1 MKMGGVRSKITFKQ
15 VRKDCLSILN
25 INSSLISGILGT
37 LEDIITYCEE
47 VIESARTLPD
57 QNKAQELLGYI
68 NPLNVYI
75 KNLKIQLRQTFQGN
89 ANIDAEK
96 QASLIEN
103 QVRYRYNDVI
113 NAITNLQEQ
122 LGTMNTNGI

>member
-1 MKMGGVRSKITFKQ
+1 M
-15 VRKDCLSILN
+15 
-25 INSSLISGILGT
+25 ISGILGT